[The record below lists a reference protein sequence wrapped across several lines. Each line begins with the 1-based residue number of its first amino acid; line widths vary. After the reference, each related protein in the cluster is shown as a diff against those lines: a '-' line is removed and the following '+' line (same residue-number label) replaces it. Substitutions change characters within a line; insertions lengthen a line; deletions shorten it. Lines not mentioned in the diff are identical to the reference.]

1 MYELVF
7 HSTCA
12 NAHPWNA
19 LPLIDP
25 SIDIDIHFLVCPSKH
40 PRLLDSACACACV
53 LVDPSQITISNP
65 AAVFLAVV
73 VAFHCAQAQLEYFP
87 HRHLFPAEFLVAI
100 DDNRTGSHLLK
111 TPVYNHTVLNGPFV
125 PLSTTE
131 TLDLHAF
138 LNGVS
143 KN

>member
-25 SIDIDIHFLVCPSKH
+25 SIDRHFLVWPSKH
-40 PRLLDSACACACV
+40 PRLLDSACACV

-65 AAVFLAVV
+65 AAESSLLWSLLFIAPRLNFNNFFLDISS
-73 VAFHCAQAQLEYFP
+73 LP
-87 HRHLFPAEFLVAI
+87 SFLSPSTI
-100 DDNRTGSHLLK
+100 
-111 TPVYNHTVLNGPFV
+111 TVL
-125 PLSTTE
+125 
-131 TLDLHAF
+131 DLT
-138 LNGVS
+138 S
-143 KN
+143 

>member
-7 HSTCA
+7 HSTYA

-25 SIDIDIHFLVCPSKH
+25 SIDIDRHFLVWPSKH
-40 PRLLDSACACACV
+40 PRLLDSACACV
-53 LVDPSQITISNP
+53 LVGPSQITINNP

-73 VAFHCAQAQLEYFP
+73 VAFHCPQAQLEYFP

-100 DDNRTGSHLLK
+100 DDNCTGSHFLK
-111 TPVYNHTVLNGPFV
+111 TQVYNHTVLNGPFV

-138 LNGVS
+138 LNGAP